1 MCNLPDTWRTECCFS
16 KASSTCYDY
25 LNLPLHVWES
35 SGKGGSYSSS
45 RHLMCYVKLINM
57 SGELLSAQ
65 IFVTLPEKL
74 CKCVKQF
81 AASSHHLLFS
91 EDQRW
96 QRWSGWVRFP
106 SLLLTLLSS
115 TVSLC
120 SSSWSWSLR
129 CWLLRPSSPSTSPW
143 RMMSCC
149 LSTHR
154 PWPPRPRRAPCQQPK
169 VENLL
174 MICTVHKTAICII

>member
-1 MCNLPDTWRTECCFS
+1 ML
-16 KASSTCYDY
+16 
-25 LNLPLHVWES
+25 
-35 SGKGGSYSSS
+35 
-45 RHLMCYVKLINM
+45 NM

-65 IFVTLPEKL
+65 IFVTRL

-81 AASSHHLLFS
+81 AASACHLFFS
-91 EDQRW
+91 EDERW
-96 QRWSGWVRFP
+96 QTWSGWVRFP

-115 TVSLC
+115 TVSPC

-154 PWPPRPRRAPCQQPK
+154 PWPPHPHRAPYQQPK

-174 MICTVHKTAICII
+174 MICTVHRKLQCVILQSDFKRHVLDFYHVFLCLL